1 MCGENLALV
10 QEQRL
15 HAADAAAEPDL
26 RGQPRPFVAA
36 LRVPAEADEIA
47 RARAI
52 ARNHAE
58 RAGFS
63 PARCAD
69 VALAVG
75 EVCANV
81 VVHAYRGGPRGTF
94 VLQVESAPGSLTVRV
109 TDDGCGLAPRNDS
122 PGAGYGLPLVA
133 AVTSALELR
142 APAGG
147 GTEVRMSF
155 SC

>member
-1 MCGENLALV
+1 MQKQRVHPVDEAAGSDLRTEPRPFLAVLRV
-10 QEQRL
+10 L
-15 HAADAAAEPDL
+15 AEPDQV
-26 RGQPRPFVAA
+26 G
-36 LRVPAEADEIA
+36 
-47 RARAI
+47 RARAM
-52 ARNHAE
+52 ARSHAE

-81 VVHAYRGGPRGTF
+81 VVHAYRGRTPGTF
-94 VLQVESAPGSLTVRV
+94 VLEVGGAPGSLSVRV
-109 TDDGCGLAPRNDS
+109 TDNGCGLARRSDS

-142 APAGG
+142 RPVGG
-147 GTEVRMSF
+147 GTEVRMAF
-155 SC
+155 SG